1 MREPRCGNKDLR
13 RIQRRKRYILQ
24 GISNQTYYSL
34 FPSRDF
40 FSVIG
45 SRWPSNEPLTFRI
58 VKYPTT
64 FPQQFVDT
72 ELTKAL
78 KVYPLFFFQS
88 ISFFVSFSYGVV
100 HQVLNLNIEN

>member
-1 MREPRCGNKDLR
+1 MVDELTWQKMREPRCGNKDLR

-24 GISNQTYYSL
+24 
-34 FPSRDF
+34 
-40 FSVIG
+40 G

-78 KVYPLFFFQS
+78 KVRFISLFKQVFQG
-88 ISFFVSFSYGVV
+88 FLFSYGVV
-100 HQVLNLNIEN
+100 HPVWNLNIEN